1 MGIETGANWYHST
14 ELAQTFLL
22 DNICKNIGNGKITKA
37 MFIDLSKVFN
47 TLGHG
52 KLIVKEKS
60 PGLGDIAVESLPN
73 IYFEELKELK

>member
-1 MGIETGANWYHST
+1 
-14 ELAQTFLL
+14 
-22 DNICKNIGNGKITKA
+22 